1 MSKKEIENILRDIV
15 SAISDIQETKIVQ
28 IPLAVTKKKKAE
40 KEEKIKKKRVVTQE
54 KKWITNLCKDD
65 FDVENQHVF
74 IQTNDVKQQ
83 ILQREINNKISGYR
97 RQDIDKNL
105 YEKEKFVT
113 FTFVWSLLHKSRD
126 CFYCKEAVKLLYE
139 ISRDPKQWTLERIN
153 NVYGH
158 NIDNVV
164 ICCLSCNI
172 RRRTMYFEKYRFT
185 KQTKFVK
192 ENS

>member
-1 MSKKEIENILRDIV
+1 MSKREIENTLRDIV
-15 SAISDIQETKIVQ
+15 NAISDIQDTKIVQ
-28 IPLAVTKKKKAE
+28 MPLITTKKKSLE
-40 KEEKIKKKRVVTQE
+40 KPEKTKKKRVVTQE
-54 KKWITNLCKDD
+54 KKWMTNLCTDD
-65 FDVENQHVF
+65 FSVENQHVF

-83 ILQREINNKISGYR
+83 ILHREINNKISGYK
-97 RQDIDKNL
+97 RQDLDKNL

-113 FTFVWSLLHKSRD
+113 FSFVWSLLNKSRD
-126 CFYCKEAVKLLYE
+126 CFYCQEPAKLLYE

-153 NVYGH
+153 NAYGH

-172 RRRTMYFEKYRFT
+172 SRRTMYFEKFRFT

-192 ENS
+192 DNF